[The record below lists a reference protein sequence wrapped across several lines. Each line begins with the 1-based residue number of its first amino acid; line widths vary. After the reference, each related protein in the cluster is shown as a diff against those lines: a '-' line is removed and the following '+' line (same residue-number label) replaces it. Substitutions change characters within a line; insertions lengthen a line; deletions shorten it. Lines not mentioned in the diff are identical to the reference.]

1 MTLIQVKLPDMGE
14 GIAEGEIVKWLVR
27 EGDIV
32 KKYQPLAEIM
42 TVKVNVEVPSPYGG
56 RVVRLLAKEGDV
68 LPVGQPFIEIET
80 ADEVETVQSHVEA
93 PSTPVQRA
101 APTEKREVQV
111 MATPAVK
118 RLAKELGVELEK
130 VTGTGPGGRILEED
144 VRRAAS
150 RTGEVVSLTRIPLK
164 GLRRIIVEKLV
175 AAKTKTALVT
185 VFESVD
191 SGELIALRDELRRS
205 REGVK
210 LTYLPLIMKAL
221 VKAVEEYPQMNGW
234 IDEEKSEIV
243 LSKSVN
249 VGVAVDAPDGLVVP
263 IVKNVES
270 KDVWVLAAEIESLAE
285 KARSGKLSLDDVR
298 GGTISISNY
307 GSLGSLSGTP
317 IVNYPEIAVV
327 GVGRIEKRPVVRDD
341 QIVIRPMMDL
351 AVTMDHRAVDG
362 GTMGGFVLSL
372 KKHLENIRQVVG
384 GA

>member
-150 RTGEVVSLTRIPLK
+150 RTGEMVSLTRIPLK

-191 SGELIALRDELRRS
+191 SGELIA
-205 REGVK
+205 
-210 LTYLPLIMKAL
+210 
-221 VKAVEEYPQMNGW
+221 
-234 IDEEKSEIV
+234 
-243 LSKSVN
+243 
-249 VGVAVDAPDGLVVP
+249 
-263 IVKNVES
+263 
-270 KDVWVLAAEIESLAE
+270 
-285 KARSGKLSLDDVR
+285 
-298 GGTISISNY
+298 
-307 GSLGSLSGTP
+307 
-317 IVNYPEIAVV
+317 
-327 GVGRIEKRPVVRDD
+327 
-341 QIVIRPMMDL
+341 
-351 AVTMDHRAVDG
+351 
-362 GTMGGFVLSL
+362 
-372 KKHLENIRQVVG
+372 
-384 GA
+384 

>member
-1 MTLIQVKLPDMGE
+1 
-14 GIAEGEIVKWLVR
+14 
-27 EGDIV
+27 
-32 KKYQPLAEIM
+32 
-42 TVKVNVEVPSPYGG
+42 
-56 RVVRLLAKEGDV
+56 
-68 LPVGQPFIEIET
+68 
-80 ADEVETVQSHVEA
+80 
-93 PSTPVQRA
+93 
-101 APTEKREVQV
+101 
-111 MATPAVK
+111 
-118 RLAKELGVELEK
+118 
-130 VTGTGPGGRILEED
+130 
-144 VRRAAS
+144 
-150 RTGEVVSLTRIPLK
+150 
-164 GLRRIIVEKLV
+164 
-175 AAKTKTALVT
+175 
-185 VFESVD
+185 
-191 SGELIALRDELRRS
+191 S